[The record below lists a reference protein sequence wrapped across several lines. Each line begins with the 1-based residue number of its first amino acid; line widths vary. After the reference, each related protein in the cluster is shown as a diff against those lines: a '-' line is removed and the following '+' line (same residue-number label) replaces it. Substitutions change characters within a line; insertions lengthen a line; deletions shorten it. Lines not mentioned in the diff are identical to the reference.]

1 MKDKNII
8 KMISTIHFILV
19 SIFAFIFSTLFI
31 SFIVLQNGIYID
43 NISYPNIEAKKLYIK
58 WNEKLSIIV
67 KELNLKT
74 QKKDKNLKLEPQKIE
89 DILHEIILFDTIFEK
104 VLIEKIHYN
113 DIEGSFNYLDGGN
126 GYLNLSS
133 SEFKLETSLFF
144 ESHLFNIKIDS
155 FVDESKEIKA
165 YGNVILNTYNNNE
178 LIVSLKVNVLNNI
191 DLNVY
196 AKTNLDKLT
205 YKIESNNNIENLKP
219 IVDKYASNWEAKWW
233 VRDAINMSSLKINDI
248 HGYLEYD
255 HVNEAYRHLYAD
267 AVVND
272 LKYTYNEKLDVIDT
286 SHTKLEFKNGV
297 LYITPINAYTYKTYL
312 DKSKLNIDFTKEH
325 TIIYLHLLFDG
336 MLNKDLL
343 YLLSVYDINLPF
355 IQNKGKLRTDLK
367 VDIDLNTIDVE
378 AHGSFHTK
386 DAWIN
391 YLGLDLHVFD
401 TNVVLHNTNVS
412 VKNMYAK
419 YEDIASSHLD
429 ILFNAKKSIGKLNFR
444 IDDVS
449 FKNLDLKLEETK
461 DPLHVEYVI
470 NPKQDYV
477 KIANSKWVF
486 DGDSFNVDKMQLPF
500 NFKDLSI
507 SIPPTKV
514 YSKDALNAIASGKL
528 LFKPI
533 RANID
538 LDITKL
544 FKYNTKLNQEQ
555 LNLNIIYDDKLRI
568 SSDSKISLK
577 TSKDIYNISGLD
589 IYLDNQQLSIKDM
602 NVSIENILQ
611 SNLSLEYNL
620 IEDNGHIDI
629 NNINISNNIFDEI
642 FKKDTTTRLDIK
654 KVKDDIIIDS
664 KYYDLKYILND
675 YEWKVSVNSIN
686 NIAKESKILQ
696 KYFIDNGSFRMGK
709 KYNTSHINFLF
720 KSDYKYAI
728 LVKGNNPIHKYSISG
743 KVRTKKDLIDI
754 DVNRFLHIEIDDNI
768 KIKTKNIGF
777 YLNDIINFISEL
789 DSDGKKDTKAVYL
802 EAKNSYVFLSKDRH
816 AAADLI
822 TFKYINNILTIQ
834 LIHKKGKAN
843 FEYKNDAFIL
853 KGENFEDTF
862 MNELFALSKFKG
874 GRLNFLVAGDKK
886 RYKGLVHIKDSKIMD
901 YKILNNVLAFVNTV
915 PSLLTF
921 RMPGYN
927 KNGLDIDKLY
937 FDFQYKNHIYN
948 ISNLLVESKELDIV
962 GKGDA
967 SIKNNTI
974 DMDLNLKTKLGSSVS
989 KIPVVGYILLGD
1001 DTVSTSLKLNGKLDD
1016 PQVTTRVAKDIVV
1029 APWNILKRTFTYPM
1043 KLFENDNKKK

>member
-1 MKDKNII
+1 
-8 KMISTIHFILV
+8 
-19 SIFAFIFSTLFI
+19 
-31 SFIVLQNGIYID
+31 
-43 NISYPNIEAKKLYIK
+43 
-58 WNEKLSIIV
+58 
-67 KELNLKT
+67 
-74 QKKDKNLKLEPQKIE
+74 
-89 DILHEIILFDTIFEK
+89 
-104 VLIEKIHYN
+104 
-113 DIEGSFNYLDGGN
+113 
-126 GYLNLSS
+126 
-133 SEFKLETSLFF
+133 
-144 ESHLFNIKIDS
+144 
-155 FVDESKEIKA
+155 
-165 YGNVILNTYNNNE
+165 
-178 LIVSLKVNVLNNI
+178 
-191 DLNVY
+191 
-196 AKTNLDKLT
+196 
-205 YKIESNNNIENLKP
+205 
-219 IVDKYASNWEAKWW
+219 
-233 VRDAINMSSLKINDI
+233 
-248 HGYLEYD
+248 
-255 HVNEAYRHLYAD
+255 
-267 AVVND
+267 
-272 LKYTYNEKLDVIDT
+272 
-286 SHTKLEFKNGV
+286 
-297 LYITPINAYTYKTYL
+297 
-312 DKSKLNIDFTKEH
+312 
-325 TIIYLHLLFDG
+325 
-336 MLNKDLL
+336 
-343 YLLSVYDINLPF
+343 
-355 IQNKGKLRTDLK
+355 
-367 VDIDLNTIDVE
+367 
-378 AHGSFHTK
+378 
-386 DAWIN
+386 
-391 YLGLDLHVFD
+391 
-401 TNVVLHNTNVS
+401 
-412 VKNMYAK
+412 MYAK

-429 ILFNAKKSIGKLNFR
+429 ILFDAKKDIGKLDFR
-444 IDDVS
+444 LDDVS
-449 FKNLDLKLEETK
+449 FKKLNLALKKNKE
-461 DPLHVEYVI
+461 PLHVEYI
-470 NPKQDYV
+470 MNPKKDYIKV
-477 KIANSKWVF
+477 ANSKWVF
-486 DGDSFNVDKMQLPF
+486 DGDLFEIEKMKIPF
-500 NFKDLSI
+500 NFEKLSLN
-507 SIPPTKV
+507 IPPVKIH
-514 YSKDALNAIASGKL
+514 SDDKLDAIASGKL
-528 LFKPI
+528 LFKPL
-533 RANID
+533 RADINLNIA
-538 LDITKL
+538 KL
-544 FKYNTKLNQEQ
+544 HKYNTRLNQDQ
-555 LNLNIIYDDKLRI
+555 LNLSVKYDDKLRI

-589 IYLDNQQLSIKDM
+589 ISLNNQQLSIKDM

-654 KVKDDIIIDS
+654 KVKDDIIINS

-686 NIAKESKILQ
+686 NIAKESKI
-696 KYFIDNGSFRMGK
+696 FRMGK

-948 ISNLLVESKELDIV
+948 ISNLLVKSKELDIV